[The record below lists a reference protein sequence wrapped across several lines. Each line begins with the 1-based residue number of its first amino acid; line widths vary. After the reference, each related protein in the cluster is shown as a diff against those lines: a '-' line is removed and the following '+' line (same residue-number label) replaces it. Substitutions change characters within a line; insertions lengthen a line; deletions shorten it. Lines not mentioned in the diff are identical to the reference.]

1 MLSQLLKSLN
11 LAELVSLRD
20 VTAGCNCRMLQQR
33 CCDSRYTITSQA
45 HTHISVTQEGLYD

>member
-11 LAELVSLRD
+11 LAEHVSLRG

-33 CCDSRYTITSQA
+33 SCDSRYTITSQA